1 MMSEEFKDYYNG
13 IVEMV
18 VIKTNNIPYAES
30 LVSKNYFRIKTG
42 FYEDENPNTIVED
55 LVFQIKEH
63 LKERG
68 KLLLEGVLVE
78 SSVTDA
84 PVREIVR
91 TLTNIIKT
99 KETRTYY
106 LPEELSDDG
115 DVFEYNFKNVP
126 EFSIEFNYD
135 LDPRLEND
143 YIIDGKTVDE
153 GYAIEVSLIIN
164 PNSLPNVMYDVIAD
178 LNDIVSHEIEHIYQI
193 SWRTKDEQDPY
204 EGRENERP
212 TGKDYYKQPHEIPAE
227 LVGFRRVNKLR
238 KKEPIEKTIK
248 DWFIRNRNVHNLND
262 EDIKELTEFLT
273 QKYKEKY
280 PNKV

>member
-1 MMSEEFKDYYNG
+1 MSEEFKDYYDG
-13 IVEMV
+13 IMEMV
-18 VIKTNNIPYAES
+18 VVKTNNIPYAES
-30 LVSKNYFRIKTG
+30 LVGKNYFRIKTG
-42 FYEDENPNTIVED
+42 FYEDENPNTIVEE

-153 GYAIEVSLIIN
+153 GYTIEVSLTIN

-212 TGKDYYKQPHEIPAE
+212 TGKECNQ
-227 LVGFRRVNKLR
+227 
-238 KKEPIEKTIK
+238 
-248 DWFIRNRNVHNLND
+248 
-262 EDIKELTEFLT
+262 
-273 QKYKEKY
+273 
-280 PNKV
+280 